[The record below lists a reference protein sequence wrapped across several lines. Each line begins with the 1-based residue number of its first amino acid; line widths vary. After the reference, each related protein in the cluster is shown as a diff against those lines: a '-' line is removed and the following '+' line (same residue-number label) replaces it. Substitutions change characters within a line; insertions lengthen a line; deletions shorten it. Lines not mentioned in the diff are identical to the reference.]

1 MEGTGESAW
10 LRGQALG
17 WLLGTP
23 RSNWGAIRC
32 GICTRADGRAGVGK
46 RPRRS
51 GRGTSESLPSPSSA
65 NSSRKQQLRALR
77 LIVTLCS

>member
-17 WLLGTP
+17 WLLGMP

-32 GICTRADGRAGVGK
+32 GICTRADGKGRDGEEAPQEWPWDLRITSFSLQCK
-46 RPRRS
+46 QLQETAARS
-51 GRGTSESLPSPSSA
+51 PQTDCHS
-65 NSSRKQQLRALR
+65 
-77 LIVTLCS
+77 V